1 MAPAVPTGRHS
12 WLHDFLLWDCYY
24 ALSLSITIGAI
35 VIDGGASVVE
45 RAVAVAAILAITV
58 WYLVFGRPLMRAD
71 DESWRGLVYAGG
83 ALPLFALAVALSPPS
98 SFALLALIPQAYWC
112 LSTLPATGVVVAF
125 CAAVV
130 GVDAVRS
137 GDLGRQ
143 VADEGPSMLLLI
155 VFALVIGGWSH
166 RIIRQSRERAELIE
180 ELDSTR
186 AQLAAASHQAGID
199 AERRR
204 MAAEIH
210 DTLAQGLSS
219 IVMLVQA
226 ADSAVEGIEDPHV
239 DQARRHLASA
249 ARTARENLAEAR
261 AMVGA
266 LQPAPLEAASVS
278 DAVGRLVTRFGED
291 TAVRASYT
299 QHGSPVRLEPATEVV
314 LLRAAQE
321 ALANAGKHAGPTA
334 VAVSLRYD
342 DSEVVLRVQDDG
354 AGFDPDR
361 PTGGYGL
368 SGMRSRVEQV
378 GGTCTVDSRVGAGTV
393 VTAQVPR

>member
-1 MAPAVPTGRHS
+1 MPGGSAPTGRHS

-24 ALSLSITIGAI
+24 ALSLAITVAA
-35 VIDGGASVVE
+35 VVLDGGASAVE
-45 RAVAVAAILAITV
+45 RTVAVAVLLGLAA
-58 WYLVFGRPLMRAD
+58 WYVGFGRPLMRAE
-71 DESWRGLVYAGG
+71 DESWRGLVYAGV
-83 ALPLFALAVALSPPS
+83 ALPLFAVAVALSPPS
-98 SFALLALIPQAYWC
+98 SFALMALIPQAYWC
-112 LSTLPATGVVVAF
+112 LSTLPATGAVVAF

-130 GVDAVRS
+130 GADAVRS

-143 VADEGPSMLLLI
+143 VVNDGPTMLLLI
-155 VFALVIGGWSH
+155 LFAIMVGGWSH

-186 AQLAAASHQAGID
+186 AQLAEVSRQAGID
-199 AERRR
+199 AERQR

-226 ADSAVEGIEDPHV
+226 ADSALDGRGVE
-239 DQARRHLASA
+239 QARRHLASA
-249 ARTARENLAEAR
+249 ARAARENLAEAR

-266 LQPAPLEAASVS
+266 LQPAPLETASVS

-291 TAVRASYT
+291 ADVRTGYT
-299 QHGSPVRLEPATEVV
+299 QHGEPVRLEPATEVV

-321 ALANAGKHAGPTA
+321 ALANIGKHAAPTS
-334 VAVSLRYD
+334 VDVSLRYD
-342 DSEVVLRVQDDG
+342 DSEVVLRVRDDG
-354 AGFDPDR
+354 AGFDPAR

-368 SGMRSRVEQV
+368 SGMRSRIEQV
-378 GGTCTVDSRVGAGTV
+378 GGTCTIDSSVGGGTTV
-393 VTAQVPR
+393 VARVPR